1 MNAVQALDAAL
12 AAGISC
18 HIDGNILVLQA
29 ARKPPTDVLDLLHRH
44 KAQILTLMRPVDDE
58 WSRNDWCTF
67 FEERAGIAAFD
78 GGRTQ
83 VEGEANAFECC
94 IAEWLNRHPAA
105 SGSERCFWCGKPE
118 QDRHIVVPFGTT
130 SHNHTWLHS
139 ACWPNW
145 YRYRRETAIEA
156 LARLGISPGTQAREI
171 ETASLVRSQVGFSKP
186 PHKN

>member
-83 VEGEANAFECC
+83 VEGEANAFEVV
-94 IAEWLNRHPAA
+94 LR
-105 SGSERCFWCGKPE
+105 SG
-118 QDRHIVVPFGTT
+118 
-130 SHNHTWLHS
+130 L
-139 ACWPNW
+139 
-145 YRYRRETAIEA
+145 TAIQRP
-156 LARLGISPGTQAREI
+156 LAPNVVFGAGSLSRIVIS
-171 ETASLVRSQVGFSKP
+171 
-186 PHKN
+186 